1 MPTEDYSL
9 GFVHG
14 YEAAI
19 KKYAEADRM
28 GLHNPIEEVAALAP
42 TPSSTVKK
50 KRKPSKYNRVYSKH
64 YKRLAKKH
72 PRSSFASISKKAHRA
87 ARKELK

>member
-1 MPTEDYSL
+1 MVSEEYSL

-19 KKYAEADRM
+19 KKYTEADQM
-28 GLHNPIEEVAALAP
+28 GSHNPIEEVAAF
-42 TPSSTVKK
+42 TPKPKK
-50 KRKPSKYNRVYSKH
+50 KRKPSRYNRVYSKH

-87 ARKELK
+87 AKKELK